1 MKVLMTLNRKS
12 TTPIFAQIINQ
23 ITDAIEGGT
32 LAKGDQIPS
41 IQQLCAKFELAP
53 GTVTKAYED
62 LRARGII
69 LAIKG
74 KGYYVNSL
82 RTNKKKKILLLFD
95 QLNAY
100 KETLYNAFVAQI
112 GEQASVNVF
121 FHHYNVQL
129 LNSLI
134 DDNLGQYTDYVIMPH
149 FNKDVSNIIRKIPKD
164 KLLLLDK
171 NIDLVGATVPA
182 VFQHFQKDIYEALKS
197 GLKLLNKYKALNLVL
212 PSKKFHYVPS
222 ELIKGFKDFCKD
234 FSIRG
239 STIEGLSGKTV
250 SQGEAF
256 IVFLDQDLISLLKI
270 CKERKLRLGK
280 DVGLISYDDTP
291 MKEVL
296 AEGITVISTDFAQM
310 GKTAA
315 NMVLE
320 KSKLTIENPCSLI
333 VRNTL

>member
-1 MKVLMTLNRKS
+1 MTLNRKS
-12 TTPIFAQIINQ
+12 TTPIFAQIINH
-23 ITDAIEGGT
+23 ITEAIEGGK
-32 LAKGDQIPS
+32 LKKGDQIPS

-74 KGYYVNSL
+74 KGYYVNSI

-100 KETLYNAFVAQI
+100 KEILYNAFVAQI

-121 FHHYNVQL
+121 FHHYNTQV

-134 DDNLGQYTDYVIMPH
+134 EDNLGQYTDYVIMPH
-149 FNKDVSNIIRKIPKD
+149 FNKDVSKIIKKVPAD

-171 NIDLVGATVPA
+171 NIDSPGQNIPA
-182 VFQHFQKDIYEALKS
+182 VFQNFQKDIYEALES
-197 GLKLLNKYKALNLVL
+197 GQHLLNKYKALNLVL
-212 PSKKFHYVPS
+212 PSRKFHYVPA
-222 ELIKGFKDFCKD
+222 ELIKGFENFCKH
-234 FSIRG
+234 FSIKG
-239 STIEGLSGKTV
+239 STIEGLSGKTI
-250 SQGEAF
+250 SPGEAF

-270 CKERKLRLGK
+270 CKEKKLRLGK
-280 DVGLISYDDTP
+280 DIGLISYDDTP

-296 AEGITVISTDFAQM
+296 AEGITVISTDFAMM

-315 NMVLE
+315 RMVLE
-320 KSKLTIENPCSLI
+320 KGKGKIENPCRLI
-333 VRNTL
+333 IRNTL